1 MRYFVAV
8 AEERSFSR
16 AAERLHISQPPL
28 SQQIKALEEE
38 LNAPLFHRLPRG
50 VSLTAAGAALLKS
63 SRAIL
68 ANVRLAAQETTQ
80 IAAGMLGTV
89 RMGTVSSAL
98 AHLVPYILTQVK
110 RSMPGSKVE
119 LTEMSSREQ
128 TLAVLRDELDIGLVH
143 TPIDTADL
151 RTRQILREPF
161 YAAVPSQHP
170 LASREAVPVAELANE
185 EFVFF
190 PRTLASGLFDKMVS
204 LCMNAGFSPKI
215 HHTARHQSTMLQM
228 VAMGL
233 GVTIVPR
240 SLQRIYK
247 GSAVFLPLT
256 GTPHYLELS
265 LIWRESTANGLVER
279 LIGGLEPL
287 RDFDSLP

>member
-1 MRYFVAV
+1 MDLKQMRYFVAV

-50 VSLTAAGAALLKS
+50 VSLT
-63 SRAIL
+63 
-68 ANVRLAAQETTQ
+68 
-80 IAAGMLGTV
+80 AAGMLGTV

-128 TLAVLRDELDIGLVH
+128 TLAVLRDELDIGLVQ

-170 LASREAVPVAELANE
+170 LASREAVPVAELASE

>member
-28 SQQIKALEEE
+28 SQQIKALEDE
-38 LNAPLFHRLPRG
+38 LNAQLFRRLPRG
-50 VSLTAAGAALLKS
+50 VALTGAGAAWLKS
-63 SRAIL
+63 CRAIL
-68 ANVRLAAQETTQ
+68 TQVRIAAQETSQ

-98 AHLVPYILTQVK
+98 AHLVPCILAQVGQ
-110 RSMPGSKVE
+110 SMPGTKVE

-151 RTRQILREPF
+151 RTRQVLREPF
-161 YAAVPSQHP
+161 YAAVPSGHRLTGRKAIAVAD
-170 LASREAVPVAELANE
+170 LASE

-190 PRTLASGLFDKMVS
+190 PRSLASGLFDKMVS
-204 LCMNAGFSPKI
+204 LCVSAGFSPKI
-215 HHTARHQSTMLQM
+215 HHTARHQSTILQM

-247 GSAVFLPLT
+247 GSAVFLPFS
-256 GTPHYLELS
+256 GAPHYLELS
-265 LIWRESTANGLVER
+265 LIWQDGTAERLVEK
-279 LIGGLEPL
+279 LVDSLEPL
-287 RDFDSLP
+287 RDFDGLS